1 MVASPGLV
9 CVVGLVL
16 LGCGGRVFGII
27 VLFLGVFTV
36 WLVFSWFDRN
46 YCSVSC
52 VVLFSSL
59 VGLATQMSLLA

>member
-1 MVASPGLV
+1 M
-9 CVVGLVL
+9 
-16 LGCGGRVFGII
+16 FGII